1 MHLLYLHTVEVITFD
16 QKEVYKSTYGKRLAE
31 KHCCGFH
38 KMSTIWHIPYKRC
51 DVNFVQRRSDGLFHM
66 KCAIPMRYASN
77 VFFYDRTLKENDIW
91 LPHEDEVE
99 FQINREEFNNQS
111 WRDSPLCRWC
121 ESGLPSSVECL
132 LQLCCKDDE

>member
-1 MHLLYLHTVEVITFD
+1 MTRKKYVKVLM
-16 QKEVYKSTYGKRLAE
+16 GKGLPRNNAVDFTKCLR
-31 KHCCGFH
+31 F
-38 KMSTIWHIPYKRC
+38 WHIPYKRC
-51 DVNFVQRRSDGLFHM
+51 KVNFVQRRSDGLFHM
-66 KCAIPMRYASN
+66 KCTIPVRYASN
-77 VFFYDRTLKENDIW
+77 VFFYDRTLKKNDIW